1 MKVEKI
7 YGVGSNIQVSFTQAT
22 VSDTV
27 KIASLGQEKAD
38 VVVTEKKPIVQYYV
52 APRCNGKSFTQ
63 LVKEMKNDAVLEP
76 FIDASVI
83 KGTSDLRPI
92 VIDASEIKAPI
103 GTIITMSEP
112 KKIIRSG
119 EYTTVLWMDGTKTI
133 VKRMPGSEDSDYAA
147 FTAALAKKVYGTNSK
162 VERIVAKTERVKTK
176 AEKKAEKKAKHKAES
191 EKSGERKYIVSQY
204 GQVAEWKGIET
215 DSTGV
220 GEKVIVFANN
230 EGEARCKAVDVFRKS
245 SLLKEWLVLG
255 NGSVC
260 EVVLLNAAD
269 SAGGCFGIWTQS
281 CIDKNYFKTCVFAK
295 DREEAKKALTIIR
308 APDPIPF

>member
-1 MKVEKI
+1 MIVDSYSIKGNRYNSITELTVHLVSKSPTELLINKELVNHAFRYSSEISFGIPMPVPEKI
-7 YGVGSNIQVSFTQAT
+7 FRCG
-22 VSDTV
+22 
-27 KIASLGQEKAD
+27 D
-38 VVVTEKKPIVQYYV
+38 V
-52 APRCNGKSFTQ
+52 
-63 LVKEMKNDAVLEP
+63 
-76 FIDASVI
+76 
-83 KGTSDLRPI
+83 
-92 VIDASEIKAPI
+92 
-103 GTIITMSEP
+103 
-112 KKIIRSG
+112 
-119 EYTTVLWMDGTKTI
+119 TTVIWKDGTKTI
-133 VKRMPGSEDSDYAA
+133 VKLMPGADDSDYGA
-147 FTAALAKKVYGTNSK
+147 FTAALAKKIYGGNGK
-162 VERIVAKTERVKTK
+162 VMRYAGMVQRVKSK
-176 AEKKAEKKAKHKAES
+176 AEKKAERKAKHKAES

-295 DREEAKKALTIIR
+295 DKEEAKKALTIIPYPL
-308 APDPIPF
+308 AF

>member
-103 GTIITMSEP
+103 GTILTMSEP

-119 EYTTVLWMDGTKTI
+119 EYTTVLWKDGTKTI
-133 VKRMPGSEDSDYAA
+133 VKRMPGSEDSDYSA

-162 VERIVAKTERVKTK
+162 VERIVSMTERVKTK
-176 AEKKAEKKAKHKAES
+176 AEKKAEKKAKKS
-191 EKSGERKYIVSQY
+191 REKYVKPDTTEPER
-204 GQVAEWKGIET
+204 
-215 DSTGV
+215 
-220 GEKVIVFANN
+220 
-230 EGEARCKAVDVFRKS
+230 
-245 SLLKEWLVLG
+245 
-255 NGSVC
+255 
-260 EVVLLNAAD
+260 
-269 SAGGCFGIWTQS
+269 
-281 CIDKNYFKTCVFAK
+281 
-295 DREEAKKALTIIR
+295 RE
-308 APDPIPF
+308 

>member
-7 YGVGSNIQVSFTQAT
+7 YGVGSNIQVSFTQAS
-22 VSDTV
+22 VSDSV
-27 KIASLGQEKAD
+27 RVERLREENAD
-38 VVVTEKKPIVQYYV
+38 VFVGEKMTEMPWVFV
-52 APRCNGKSFTQ
+52 PSRCNGKQ
-63 LVKEMKNDAVLEP
+63 LAL
-76 FIDASVI
+76 DASVI
-83 KGTSDLRPI
+83 TGGTLDTI
-92 VIDASEIKAPI
+92 QI
-103 GTIITMSEP
+103 GKVMSEP

-260 EVVLLNAAD
+260 EVVLLNATD
-269 SAGGCFGIWTQS
+269 SADGCFGIWTQS

-295 DREEAKKALTIIR
+295 DKEEAKKVLSIIP
-308 APDPIPF
+308 APLVF